1 VGTVLIADVSLSIR
15 VDSGSSE
22 SDPEPIPA
30 SRYRKIFA
38 SYSHLDAA
46 IVENVGRVMAAIG
59 DEFMRDVDTLRSGQI
74 WSNQLEGYIRDCDVF
89 QLYWSSNSMTSDLVS
104 NEWHYALALNR
115 PGFIRPVYWEKPRP
129 VSPEQ
134 NLPPPE
140 LDRLHFS
147 YLPVRVEPL
156 TSAEPSYPVP
166 PSGPVPVTAP
176 TPSPVASGETGSPAM
191 SQLPPAPPTSV
202 GRPPPPR
209 RRRSTRAILAMGTA
223 AAAVLIS
230 GSLLVAN
237 VGPGGSHR
245 TNADIVTPPATT
257 FATPASPAP
266 SNGNASAAPPLAE
279 SELVVSRFISNVN
292 ARNVAGATSLVCPA
306 LQSSYAR
313 GFVDPNS
320 VLSYQWTE
328 VLLRATRVASASRS
342 LTYAVTL
349 SRATQQLPRTA
360 TFRMIEQSG
369 RSVVCGL
376 AVE

>member
-1 VGTVLIADVSLSIR
+1 
-15 VDSGSSE
+15 
-22 SDPEPIPA
+22 
-30 SRYRKIFA
+30 
-38 SYSHLDAA
+38 
-46 IVENVGRVMAAIG
+46 MAAIG

-74 WSNQLEGYIRDCDVF
+74 WSSQLECYIRDCDVF

-156 TSAEPSYPVP
+156 IPAAPSA
-166 PSGPVPVTAP
+166 
-176 TPSPVASGETGSPAM
+176 VASAPASTPAM
-191 SQLPPAPPTSV
+191 SELPPAPPTSV

-209 RRRSTRAILAMGTA
+209 RRRSTRAILAMSTA
-223 AAAVLIS
+223 AAAVLVG

-237 VGPGGSHR
+237 LGPGGSHR

-266 SNGNASAAPPLAE
+266 SNGNTSAAPPLAE

-292 ARNVAGATSLVCPA
+292 ARNVAGA
-306 LQSSYAR
+306 R
-313 GFVDPNS
+313 
-320 VLSYQWTE
+320 
-328 VLLRATRVASASRS
+328 RS
-342 LTYAVTL
+342 
-349 SRATQQLPRTA
+349 
-360 TFRMIEQSG
+360 F
-369 RSVVCGL
+369 
-376 AVE
+376 